1 MDNKPIIKERLAF
14 VLESKRKEKEAG
26 NRKQPNFTTI
36 SNLLGYESVKNFQRQ
51 LSREYIKAEYLQR
64 ISEYLDVSPDY
75 LSGEVDLLD
84 NGEIPT
90 YSTYLFWNKFDNWS
104 KKHTLYDLTVALLK
118 YQGVDPDN
126 YSRYQIIN
134 LSLGI
139 CGVVN
144 DFINS
149 TPIETPTTKKGTK
162 KQGNTNLDN
171 LLNQK
176 EGK

>member
-75 LSGEVDLLD
+75 LSGKVDLLE

-90 YSTYLFWNKFDNWS
+90 YMTYLFWNKYDNWG

-118 YQGVDPDN
+118 YQGGDPGR
-126 YSRYQIIN
+126 YTQYQIIN

-144 DFINS
+144 EFIKN
-149 TPIETPTTKKGTK
+149 TPTETTTKKKSMK
-162 KQGNTNLDN
+162 KQDISNLDS